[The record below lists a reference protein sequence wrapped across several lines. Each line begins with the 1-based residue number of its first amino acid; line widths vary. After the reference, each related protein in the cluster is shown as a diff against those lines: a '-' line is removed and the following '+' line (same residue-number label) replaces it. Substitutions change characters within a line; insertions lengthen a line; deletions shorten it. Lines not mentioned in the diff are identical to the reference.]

1 MSSRKTEG
9 IVWSATSLD
18 DAQGCLRRF
27 FYRKVA
33 GYEEVKVSPARAI
46 GLMVHE
52 AINKGYFLKWDASV
66 AMDIVDQ
73 KAAEI
78 KQQWEVSDVDI
89 AKAKAMII
97 GFYSHYGDPHHPLEP
112 WMKDM
117 KVIGTEMEWETEI
130 VGKPFRGIFDVIGYD
145 EKRKTHI
152 LIALKTTS
160 MSDALEKG
168 STWWRVKGFSTQP
181 IIYEEALRQ
190 VEDDVEN
197 IEIRYLVIA
206 TTKSKPSRKKP
217 IRRKKVETDEEWA
230 QREEENRETIEDFQE
245 RMFKYFNEDSR
256 FQDGIVTIG
265 TSDKHIKL
273 MEVKEIA
280 CAAEGHLCSV
290 NIPLETRALSW
301 PRNPNECSRFG
312 TCAFFDIC
320 TGVEELDTSAKLAK
334 RKKREEQALPF

>member
-1 MSSRKTEG
+1 MTEQ

-33 GYEEVKVSPARAI
+33 GYEEVKVNPARAV

-52 AINKGYFLKWDASV
+52 AINRGYFLKWDATT
-66 AMDIVDQ
+66 ALEIVDQ

-78 KQQWEVSDVDI
+78 KQQWDVSEVDI
-89 AKAKAMII
+89 AKSKAMVI
-97 GFYSHYGDPHHPLEP
+97 GFYSRYGDPCDPNEL

-117 KVIGTEMEWETEI
+117 KVIDSELEWEAEI
-130 VGKPFRGIFDVIGYD
+130 EGKPFRGIFDVVAYD

-152 LIALKTTS
+152 IIDLKTTS

-197 IEIRYLVIA
+197 VEIIYMVIA

-217 IRRKKVETDEEWA
+217 IRRKKTETD
-230 QREEENRETIEDFQE
+230 
-245 RMFKYFNEDSR
+245 
-256 FQDGIVTIG
+256 
-265 TSDKHIKL
+265 
-273 MEVKEIA
+273 
-280 CAAEGHLCSV
+280 
-290 NIPLETRALSW
+290 
-301 PRNPNECSRFG
+301 
-312 TCAFFDIC
+312 
-320 TGVEELDTSAKLAK
+320 
-334 RKKREEQALPF
+334 

>member
-1 MSSRKTEG
+1 MAEEK
-9 IVWSATSLD
+9 IVWSATSID

-33 GYEEVKVSPARAI
+33 GYEEVKVNPARAV

-52 AINKGYFLKWDASV
+52 AINRGYFLKWDATT
-66 AMDIVDQ
+66 ALEIVDQ

-78 KQQWEVSDVDI
+78 KQQWDVSEVDI
-89 AKAKAMII
+89 AKSKAMVI
-97 GFYSHYGDPHHPLEP
+97 GFYNRYGDPRDPNEP

-117 KVIGTEMEWETEI
+117 RVIDSELEWEAEI
-130 VGKPFRGIFDVIGYD
+130 EGKPFRGIFDVVAYD

-152 LIALKTTS
+152 IIDLKTTS

-197 IEIRYLVIA
+197 VEIIYMVIA

-217 IRRKKVETDEEWA
+217 IRRKKAETDEEWS
-230 QREEENRETIEDFQE
+230 QREEENKETIEDFQA
-245 RMFKYFNEDSR
+245 RMLKYFDDNSK

-265 TSDKHIKL
+265 SGDKYIKL
-273 MEVKEIA
+273 KEVNDIA
-280 CAAEGHLCSV
+280 RATESHLAANV
-290 NIPLETRALSW
+290 IPLETRAIGW

-320 TGVEELDTSAKLAK
+320 TGVEDLETSAKLAK
-334 RKKREEQALPF
+334 RKKREEQSLPF